1 MNELITLPF
10 YVLCSDDWG
19 KKKEHNLK
27 VAYYVLFH
35 GLAKYLNPGDCL
47 SALKDCSKE
56 VEKEPG

>member
-1 MNELITLPF
+1 MCFVQMT
-10 YVLCSDDWG
+10 G
-19 KKKEHNLK
+19 KKKKEHNLK